1 MMCQSSVTKSWYIKH
16 VGYKGLVV
24 LHCRLWDPTELSFE
38 IKSYYI
44 LRIEPGSSVS
54 IVSGYGLDDR
64 AIQVRCSAEAKGL
77 YF

>member
-16 VGYKGLVV
+16 VRYKGLVV

-44 LRIEPGSSVS
+44 LRSEPGSSVS
-54 IVSGYGLDDR
+54 IVSDYGLEDR
-64 AIQVRCSAEAKGL
+64 AIEVRCSAEAK
-77 YF
+77 